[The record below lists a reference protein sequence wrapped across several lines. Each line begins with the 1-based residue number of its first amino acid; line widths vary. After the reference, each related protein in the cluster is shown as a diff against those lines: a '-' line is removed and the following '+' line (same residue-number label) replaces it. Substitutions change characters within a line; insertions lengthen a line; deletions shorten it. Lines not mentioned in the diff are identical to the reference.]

1 MELEE
6 VKKKITPV
14 LEEYGVEYAGVFG
27 SVARGQAT
35 PESDVDILVKLGRPT
50 GMFKYMRLISSLEQ
64 SLSKKVDLVTENS
77 LNKFVKPYA
86 MADLK
91 TIYIADK
98 SAI

>member
-1 MELEE
+1 MELED

-14 LEEYGVEYAGVFG
+14 LKEFGVEYAGVFG
-27 SVARGQAT
+27 SVARGEANQ
-35 PESDVDILVKLGRPT
+35 ESDVDILVRLGRPT

-64 SLSKKVDLVTENS
+64 SLSKKVDLVTESS

-91 TIYIADK
+91 TVYIEDK
-98 SAI
+98 SSI